1 MVREDPKEE
10 LGLPAKVCRE
20 LCQIGG
26 TACSEEGGQEF
37 QSWRTCACDSQCM

>member
-26 TACSEEGGQEF
+26 NSMQRGRGPGVPELE
-37 QSWRTCACDSQCM
+37 DLCM